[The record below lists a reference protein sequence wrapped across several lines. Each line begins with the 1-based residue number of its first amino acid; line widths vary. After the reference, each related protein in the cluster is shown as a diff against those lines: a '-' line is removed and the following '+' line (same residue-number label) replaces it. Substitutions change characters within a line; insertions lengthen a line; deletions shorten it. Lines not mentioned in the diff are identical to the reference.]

1 MDAPSRQGHGCA
13 RRPQTRPCWPNTHA
27 RPADGADL
35 PLLLLSVL
43 PSFLLLGAA
52 GIAFLRFTATHRTR
66 SRVTLTIMAAAA
78 DSALCSDMLHPL
90 PALLC
95 PATCSLLFPSPFPAC
110 SPSPLRLSAC
120 LLHLRFPLQRERFG
134 YQSAHPPHRPTT
146 CLPASS
152 YQFLPTRSTLNR
164 TEVLACPH
172 PPFRQPTNRRRARRS
187 GPRVNR

>member
-1 MDAPSRQGHGCA
+1 MAAPAA
-13 RRPQTRPCWPNTHA
+13 RKPVRVGLTRTPGRLTALTCHCSCCRSFLRSFYWA
-27 RPADGADL
+27 RPGL
-35 PLLLLSVL
+35 P
-43 PSFLLLGAA
+43 
-52 GIAFLRFTATHRTR
+52 FLRFTATHRTR

-152 YQFLPTRSTLNR
+152 YQFAFLQASIAQKCSRAPIPHFASRPTVALDGRG
-164 TEVLACPH
+164 
-172 PPFRQPTNRRRARRS
+172 RA
-187 GPRVNR
+187 